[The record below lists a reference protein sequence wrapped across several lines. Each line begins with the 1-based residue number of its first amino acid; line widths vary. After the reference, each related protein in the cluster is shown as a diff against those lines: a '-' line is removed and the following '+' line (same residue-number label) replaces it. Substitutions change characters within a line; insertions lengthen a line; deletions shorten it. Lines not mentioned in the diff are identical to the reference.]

1 MKQHK
6 QRMCIINP
14 MLVEDI
20 VPLAGGQADIMCRIG
35 ISWNSWIKILAGQ
48 PVRQSLG
55 ERLRTRIL
63 AAAEGIE
70 GFGAKFPAAGGGLDR
85 AALAAAFL
93 LPSLSG
99 AKDDDEDW
107 QPAAFGHGAAD
118 RADERGARFAAA
130 GRG

>member
-1 MKQHK
+1 VKQHK

-35 ISWNSWIKILAGQ
+35 ISWNS
-48 PVRQSLG
+48 SLG

-85 AALAAAFL
+85 VALAAAFL

-99 AKDDDEDW
+99 AKDGDEDW

-118 RADERGARFAAA
+118 RAADRGARFAAA